1 MLVAF
6 SWRSAVCSWR
16 GLLHSPTQP
25 RTPRSHYIRHTL
37 MYTRLRH
44 ASIQTTATHT
54 HTPNAKQQVAL
65 KKAASRQPVAVAIQ
79 ASQRAFQLYVGGVFD
94 DKECGTQL
102 DHGVLVRFAYRLGDG
117 ALGRVVVG
125 GGCCCG
131 CAPPTLCAESPTFA
145 ARLNLLIY
153 PHRLR
158 RRLLFCLPLFPFS
171 GPLLCAGR
179 RLRHRRAARRR
190 RR

>member
-1 MLVAF
+1 
-6 SWRSAVCSWR
+6 
-16 GLLHSPTQP
+16 
-25 RTPRSHYIRHTL
+25 

-125 GGCCCG
+125 GGLLLWLRAANVVCG
-131 CAPPTLCAESPTFA
+131 EPHLCRASQLADLPPSSPPPLTFLPASLSLFRPPPLRRSSATAPPSRAPAPSLTSA
-145 ARLNLLIY
+145 A
-153 PHRLR
+153 PATT
-158 RRLLFCLPLFPFS
+158 PS
-171 GPLLCAGR
+171 S
-179 RLRHRRAARRR
+179 
-190 RR
+190 

>member
-1 MLVAF
+1 
-6 SWRSAVCSWR
+6 
-16 GLLHSPTQP
+16 
-25 RTPRSHYIRHTL
+25 

-125 GGCCCG
+125 GG
-131 CAPPTLCAESPTFA
+131 A
-145 ARLNLLIY
+145 AVV
-153 PHRLR
+153 
-158 RRLLFCLPLFPFS
+158 
-171 GPLLCAGR
+171 
-179 RLRHRRAARRR
+179 AARRQRCVR
-190 RR
+190 RAPPLPRVSTC